1 MYDFITIIISVTAL
15 LISRISLYL
24 SRKDK
29 IQEDLFNKRMADF
42 EFQKEKI
49 RKLERNA
56 DIIEERFRQVSVLM
70 PYFSLCLFDISFK
83 KWGEMAGLI

>member
-1 MYDFITIIISVTAL
+1 MENIITTIISATAL
-15 LISRISLYL
+15 LISCISLYL
-24 SRKDK
+24 SSKDK

-42 EFQKEKI
+42 EFEKEKI

-56 DIIEERFRQVSVLM
+56 DYVEERFKQMM
-70 PYFSLCLFDISFK
+70 PYFSLCLIDISFK